1 MEKDGLVIILFL
13 LITVPPEFTAHPH
26 SQTSMQGSSVTFSCD
41 ANGIPEPT
49 FSWSKDGSAVT
60 ADNRISLS
68 ADNKQ
73 LSLTN
78 VNRTDSGEYRC
89 VAANS
94 VGTVYSNASTLT
106 VQGKDIFTY

>member
-1 MEKDGLVIILFL
+1 
-13 LITVPPEFTAHPH
+13 
-26 SQTSMQGSSVTFSCD
+26 MQGSSVTFSCD

-94 VGTVYSNASTLT
+94 VGSVNSNVATLT
-106 VQGKDIFTY
+106 VLCKKTFTCFLF

>member
-1 MEKDGLVIILFL
+1 
-13 LITVPPEFTAHPH
+13 
-26 SQTSMQGSSVTFSCD
+26 MQGSSVTFSCD

-68 ADNKQ
+68 AGNKQ
-73 LSLTN
+73 LNLTH
-78 VNRTDSGEYRC
+78 VNRTDSGQYRC